1 MQDPRGLYE
10 LVGDP
15 AAAGSLLL
23 HCLDGFLDAGNAG
36 ALAINHLMSTRPH
49 REIARFD
56 VDQLVD
62 YRARRPVMTFQ
73 SDHFTEVA
81 MPQLLVHE
89 LEDDSGSSFLLMSG
103 PEPDTQWDRFT
114 AAVGELM
121 GDVQSRIAVSV
132 HGIPWNSPHTRP
144 LGMSAHASDRTL
156 ISGRPQWLNSF
167 RVPGHVSALLEL
179 RLPESGFP
187 TAGFSV
193 HVPNYLSATDFPGA
207 AAALLD
213 AVAALGDLSLPTTEL
228 TTAATTTL
236 AAVDAEV
243 RENSEHMAAIS
254 ELERA
259 YDAASSGNSL
269 PGNVFANPTVPEDEM
284 PSGDDLAKAF
294 EQYLRSEDSGSAG

>member
-15 AAAGSLLL
+15 AAPGSLLL

-36 ALAINHLMSTRPH
+36 SLAINHLMSTRPH

-73 SDHFTEVA
+73 SDHFTDVA

-89 LEDDSGSSFLLMSG
+89 LQDASGGSFLVMSG

-121 GDVQSRIAVSV
+121 GDVQARLAVSV
-132 HGIPWNSPHTRP
+132 HGIPWNTPHTRP
-144 LGMSAHASDRTL
+144 LGMSAHASDRAL

-167 RVPGHVSALLEL
+167 RVPGHISALMEL
-179 RLPESGFP
+179 RLPEYGYP

-207 AAALLD
+207 AATLLD

-228 TTAATTTL
+228 AQAAATTL

-243 RENSEHMAAIS
+243 RENREHVEAITA
-254 ELERA
+254 LERA
-259 YDAASSGNSL
+259 YDAASGGNAL
-269 PGNVFANPTVPEDEM
+269 PGNAFATPTVPEDEM

-294 EQYLRSEDSGSAG
+294 EQYLRSEDSDSAG